1 MKYEDLFKAL
11 MEGFHEEA
19 AINGRLAVTRETEVF
34 VSALARGLENVIAQV
49 QAPNTE
55 TVAVEILRRL
65 TQGKVVIQQPSKEE
79 FAQWFKEFTS
89 QS

>member
-1 MKYEDLFKAL
+1 MTHDEIFPLLLA
-11 MEGFHEEA
+11 GFQQEA
-19 AINGRLAVTRETEVF
+19 EQSGRLAVTRETEVF